1 MLIEEGRYQH
11 VMTPY
16 GDGNE
21 HIHIHNYYAPQGHRD
36 KKNCDCRTILH
47 RMNAYGDV
55 PVIFACDLNDEV
67 ADIEVLQSA
76 VEHGIIIDVAAEWAT
91 MHGHQPH
98 PTYYSKT

>member
-1 MLIEEGRYQH
+1 METEMNTFTFIIT
-11 VMTPY
+11 TP
-16 GDGNE
+16 
-21 HIHIHNYYAPQGHRD
+21 PQGHRD

-76 VEHGIIIDVAAEWAT
+76 VEHGVIID
-91 MHGHQPH
+91 
-98 PTYYSKT
+98 